1 MSIMSP
7 GNVVWF
13 EFETAEPQAVQDF
26 YGPLL
31 GWSFEKDPDSSIDGN
46 LYIRVIA
53 PGMAWPMGAILSRE
67 GGTGMGEV
75 CNLTVLSTDVPADV
89 ERLRALGAS
98 VELPPTQVSDV
109 TVFARLRDPQGNVFS
124 LFSQSTAARF
134 EDRMEATH
142 EQMEQVAF
150 EPRPGTFAWFEIGTT
165 NPRATRDFYSRAFGW
180 RFEGEGPYQSILTGG
195 PYPVGGLYD
204 HSGREGGADYAMPC
218 FLAEDV
224 TALTGKAV
232 AAGAH
237 AEQGPEL
244 AADGCRF
251 ARLLDPRGNRFGL
264 FDNNSDNNSEGSG
277 RHDSGEGSR

>member
-1 MSIMSP
+1 MNFMSP

-13 EFETAEPQAVQDF
+13 EFATADPQAIQGF

-46 LYIRVIA
+46 IYIRIMA
-53 PGMAWPMGAILSRE
+53 PGMPWPMGAITSRE
-67 GGTGMGEV
+67 GGAGVGEAS
-75 CNLTVLSTDVPADV
+75 NLSILSTDVAADV

-98 VELPPTQVSDV
+98 VEVPATQVSDV

-134 EDRMEATH
+134 EDRMEASH

-150 EPRPGTFAWFEIGTT
+150 EPRPGAFAWFEIGTT
-165 NPRATRDFYSRAFGW
+165 DPEATRDFYARAFGW

-204 HSGREGGADYAMPC
+204 HSGRAGGGADYAMPC
-218 FLAEDV
+218 FLADDV
-224 TALTGKAV
+224 TARVEKAV
-232 AAGAH
+232 AAGAR
-237 AEQGPEL
+237 AEQGPETSP
-244 AADGCRF
+244 DGCHF

-264 FDNNSDNNSEGSG
+264 FSTSAKSQDD
-277 RHDSGEGSR
+277 